1 LTEEKRYDIIQKM
14 RVQLIKSG
22 GDAEGEKRLKSKM
35 EKPVNTGQPKNKFYK
50 KILGV
55 YREKDLRN
63 CSTFVSGSICINSGS
78 TKAGSDNHFVS
89 C

>member
-1 LTEEKRYDIIQKM
+1 MTEEKRYDIIQKM

-50 KILGV
+50 KILGG
-55 YREKDLRN
+55 L
-63 CSTFVSGSICINSGS
+63 S
-78 TKAGSDNHFVS
+78 
-89 C
+89 